1 MSASVTT
8 RVNESVQSWHAANM
22 EYLQAEFTRLRLLLH
37 RRVLWLRQIWKRDLA
52 QEFQNFAGIVITD
65 ADADALLHPS
75 SRQAELSFYEQD
87 ARAQAV
93 TRALLEHEAHIRE
106 KHQALISAGGAAPLE
121 IITRLF
127 QLGPFERDILLLCL
141 APSVDSS
148 FERLYG
154 YVLDDATQKYPTAGL
169 AIALFAT
176 LGADE
181 ELLGTQWSCL
191 SHHAPLARFRL
202 LHLDSLQGLHRASE
216 PLRINRRIAD
226 YLLGVN
232 HLEEQPSLLLRRVQN
247 QGGLSEEQERTVE
260 GLHRRLRTSSDHE
273 NMPLLQLLGAAGADS
288 RAIAYE
294 LCQRCGLS
302 LYSVD
307 LQRLFAPGADRQNDY
322 RVLERESLLLPC
334 AYYVDSSCLE
344 SPHRNEAANV
354 PEFLNQV
361 HSLVIVAGREPW
373 QCERRA
379 ITARLSR
386 CPEREQVSVWHSD
399 LATTG
404 DPSHMDRASGLDDG
418 FLARLVQQFQF
429 SPQQIHRVVREACEL
444 AALRAPERP
453 ALEAADLWATA
464 RTQAARAMDGLA
476 ERIVSRRSFDE
487 LVLPEEQATQIR
499 EIASQ
504 AQNRTRV
511 YEDWGFGAKLTRGR
525 GIAALF
531 AGPSGTGKTMAAEV
545 LANEL
550 DLDLYRIDLASVMS
564 KYIGE
569 TEKNLRRVFDAAEES
584 GAILFFDEADSLFGK
599 RSEVRDSHDRYA
611 NIEINYLLQRMED
624 YRGLA
629 ILATNRKSTLDQ
641 AFLRRL
647 RFLVDFPFPS
657 AADRVRIWRTVF
669 PAQAEKE
676 GLDYEFLGRME
687 IAGGNI
693 SNIALNAA
701 FLAAGQ
707 RANIQMQHIL
717 AAARREYAK
726 IDKLMVEGEFARYAG
741 AGSERAR

>member
-1 MSASVTT
+1 
-8 RVNESVQSWHAANM
+8 
-22 EYLQAEFTRLRLLLH
+22 
-37 RRVLWLRQIWKRDLA
+37 
-52 QEFQNFAGIVITD
+52 
-65 ADADALLHPS
+65 
-75 SRQAELSFYEQD
+75 
-87 ARAQAV
+87 
-93 TRALLEHEAHIRE
+93 
-106 KHQALISAGGAAPLE
+106 
-121 IITRLF
+121 
-127 QLGPFERDILLLCL
+127 
-141 APSVDSS
+141 
-148 FERLYG
+148 
-154 YVLDDATQKYPTAGL
+154 
-169 AIALFAT
+169 
-176 LGADE
+176 
-181 ELLGTQWSCL
+181 
-191 SHHAPLARFRL
+191 
-202 LHLDSLQGLHRASE
+202 
-216 PLRINRRIAD
+216 
-226 YLLGVN
+226 
-232 HLEEQPSLLLRRVQN
+232 
-247 QGGLSEEQERTVE
+247 
-260 GLHRRLRTSSDHE
+260 
-273 NMPLLQLLGAAGADS
+273 
-288 RAIAYE
+288 
-294 LCQRCGLS
+294 
-302 LYSVD
+302 
-307 LQRLFAPGADRQNDY
+307 
-322 RVLERESLLLPC
+322 
-334 AYYVDSSCLE
+334 
-344 SPHRNEAANV
+344 
-354 PEFLNQV
+354 
-361 HSLVIVAGREPW
+361 
-373 QCERRA
+373 
-379 ITARLSR
+379 
-386 CPEREQVSVWHSD
+386 
-399 LATTG
+399 
-404 DPSHMDRASGLDDG
+404 
-418 FLARLVQQFQF
+418 
-429 SPQQIHRVVREACEL
+429 
-444 AALRAPERP
+444 
-453 ALEAADLWATA
+453 LEAADLWAAA

-511 YEDWGFGAKLTRGR
+511 YEDWGFGSKLTRGR
-525 GIAALF
+525 GISALF

-629 ILATNRKSTLDQ
+629 ILATNRKSTLDH

-676 GLDYEFLGRME
+676 GLDYEFLSRME

-693 SNIALNAA
+693 TNIALNAA

-707 RANIQMQHIL
+707 HTNIQMQHIL

-741 AGSERAR
+741 AEPAR